1 MVTAATAAAAVTLL
15 FFGIIVMT
23 AAAVSAALTLLFFGI
38 IVMTAATAAAT
49 AVSCLFGLGAASRK
63 FCASSSIGLYVV
75 GIVTEFADSS
85 AQIRNRSLGSVI
97 RI

>member
-1 MVTAATAAAAVTLL
+1 MQFLVVTAATAAAAVTLL
-15 FFGIIVMT
+15 FFGVIVMT
-23 AAAVSAALTLLFFGI
+23 A
-38 IVMTAATAAAT
+38 TAAAA

-97 RI
+97 RNGDFGSL